1 MSSLTQMFLV
11 LAASL
16 AAAVAAPAHAA
27 EPTAAADDLA
37 GVRLSVV
44 AFLQADRDGDL
55 QLDRA
60 ELSATDR
67 RALGLRRFGKVEL
80 PAYLTATGHVAA
92 AHGADVYLRTHRG
105 FVDARI
111 RRTVDIPATVRL
123 SPAQAAHLLALR
135 AVEHVPLSVLFAAG
149 GACEIDPQPLLRELA
164 ARTGRSDAADGLR
177 VLQAVEA
184 QGVHLGLGEIPRL
197 TAALALLA
205 AWPQQTAGEL
215 ADNLAAL
222 LAEDLA
228 VDGFAAAGATFSRYF
243 ADASAHEYAELNVGA
258 GNLGRLIVHVHR
270 RASAWQALA
279 DAGSTPADIR
289 EAIVAG
295 GGW

>member
-1 MSSLTQMFLV
+1 MSALTQMFLV
-11 LAASL
+11 LGATL
-16 AAAVAAPAHAA
+16 AAPVAAPVHAA
-27 EPTAAADDLA
+27 ESTLAADDLA
-37 GVRLSVV
+37 GVRHSVA
-44 AFLQADRDGDL
+44 AFLRADRDGDL

-60 ELSATDR
+60 ELSPTDR

-80 PAYLTATGHVAA
+80 PTYLTATGHVAA
-92 AHGADVYLRTHRG
+92 ARGADVYLRTHRG
-105 FVDARI
+105 FVDTRI
-111 RRTVDIPATVRL
+111 RRTADVPATVRL

-135 AVEHVPLSVLFAAG
+135 SVEHVPLSVLFAAG
-149 GACEIDPQPLLRELA
+149 ACAVDPQPLLHTLA

-184 QGVHLGLGEIPRL
+184 RGVHLGLGDVPRL

-222 LAEDLA
+222 LAGDLA
-228 VDGFAAAGATFSRYF
+228 VDEYAAAAATFSRYF
-243 ADASAHEYAELNVGA
+243 ADAHAREYAELNVGA

-270 RASAWQALA
+270 RASTWHTLA
-279 DAGSTPADIR
+279 VAGSTPADIR
-289 EAIVAG
+289 EAIVVG